1 MNRAIQF
8 VGVVWLSIGVSL
20 CAAQKPPKN
29 PPPPKAAPA
38 AKPAPQPASNN
49 AGGVPKAG
57 AQMANPSNP
66 VFRLF
71 TMSLEQRERA
81 IEKLPPK
88 QQENIRKTLA
98 NFDSKPQAQK
108 DQELQKLNGYWSLPQ
123 DKQAMVA
130 QQIKAFKALSPDRLP
145 VVRQAYRNL
154 SSMTPEQRADRLSRP
169 QFRSRFTNSSS
180 LRKACRSLRKLALQQ
195 GYIPETM
202 PECISRR
209 RFRNEE

>member
-8 VGVVWLSIGVSL
+8 AGVVWLGVAVSV

-29 PPPPKAAPA
+29 PPPPKPAPA
-38 AKPAPQPASNN
+38 AKPAPQPAANNN
-49 AGGVPKAG
+49 AGGVPKGG
-57 AQMANPSNP
+57 AKMANPANP

-71 TMSLEQRERA
+71 TMSPEQRERA

-123 DKQAMVA
+123 DKQAMV
-130 QQIKAFKALSPDRLP
+130 
-145 VVRQAYRNL
+145 
-154 SSMTPEQRADRLSRP
+154 
-169 QFRSRFTNSSS
+169 
-180 LRKACRSLRKLALQQ
+180 
-195 GYIPETM
+195 
-202 PECISRR
+202 
-209 RFRNEE
+209 